1 MIGDEATRV
10 TGLSVSDA
18 GGVSFVEGRPG
29 EPFMTSAEDAGRIVE
44 ACWSH
49 QTSSALLYP
58 ENVCPGFFDL
68 SSRDAGTIL
77 QRLRNYGIRLVVV
90 CAPGQVQF
98 SSRFGEMV
106 AEEQRGRQFAIVETR
121 EAAVDW
127 LRP

>member
-1 MIGDEATRV
+1 MIGDEAPRV
-10 TGLSVSDA
+10 TDLSVSDA

-29 EPFMTSAEDAGRIVE
+29 VPFMTSADDAGRIIE

-49 QTSSALLYP
+49 HASNALLYA

-68 SSRDAGTIL
+68 STRDAGAIL
-77 QRLRNYGIRLVVV
+77 QRLRNYGIRLVIV
-90 CAPGQVQF
+90 CPSGHVRF

-106 AEEQRGRQFAIVETR
+106 AEEHRGRDFAIVESR

-127 LRP
+127 LRA